1 MPPRAPTCP
10 HVFFSLVTRQI
21 LCRQVSEL
29 TVERANRESLEET
42 LASCEERQATL
53 LAELRAAEER
63 GESREG
69 ARKALVD
76 RLTAATAEAADADA
90 KLHGLLR
97 KLEVTEEERARLEQ
111 QAANT
116 LAQLRS
122 SEETAARE
130 KRASM
135 AARELLVQRDVA
147 IASRDDQLAT
157 MTARV
162 ARARDAMG
170 EQLSLLETASDAA
183 DRHRAELE
191 AALAT
196 KGERHEREK
205 AAESAAAQQRLGRA
219 LSAMRAKDELVE
231 LMGDKL
237 REAMHNLSEE
247 QARTEALAHAEAEAI
262 RRGEQQGAGKSIESH
277 KSHKSHKSHA
287 PRKSQQHTTHDPRHP
302 SRDPSRD
309 ASSRMSHT
317 PFLPHM

>member
-1 MPPRAPTCP
+1 MLCP
-10 HVFFSLVTRQI
+10 LVTRQI

-29 TVERANRESLEET
+29 TTERANRESLEET

-53 LAELRAAEER
+53 LAELRAAGER

-262 RRGEQQGAGKSIESH
+262 RRGEQKGAGKSIE
-277 KSHKSHKSHA
+277 SHKSHKSHA

-309 ASSRMSHT
+309 SSSHMSHT
-317 PFLPHM
+317 PFLPYM